1 MKQLIKNELDT
12 DFVDLSVKRFILK
25 NSKSQYPAFRITP
38 AINRNSKFKEKAL
51 RDFEEAVQSRE

>member
-1 MKQLIKNELDT
+1 M
-12 DFVDLSVKRFILK
+12 DLSVKRFILK